1 MTAATGRRRQS
12 PNSGSSHGAAGFG
25 RALRRILFAVLIA
38 PALLTGYGAAQA
50 QPSEAVPGAGTARD
64 AIDKARAAGAQRI
77 QFYCSITVGEER
89 TGWLNFGYN
98 LVDYETLPERPCS
111 QARFEL
117 LDRVSVLTGLKTVG
131 ANPVNLVIN
140 GSYRLMMDRSV
151 RQVLDRW
158 HSIGEFRMAP
168 MATLSTG
175 VLAYWWGRLT
185 GDEDMVARPGGY
197 VEYLRRFREPY
208 TPYVRRS
215 IVEYLWEPGTPHGM
229 LTAPDGKRY
238 VLVALSVDQ
247 LPGMTPANLDT
258 LGPLLRLPAGWRFD
272 HVVSDKIFAVR
283 TLAPQHTARLLV
295 DDFDNRYIE
304 IP

>member
-1 MTAATGRRRQS
+1 MSVTTRRPPEIPRI
-12 PNSGSSHGAAGFG
+12 GSRRGVVRFAP
-25 RALRRILFAVLIA
+25 ALLRLLVAVLIA
-38 PALLTGYGAAQA
+38 PALFAGYGAADA
-50 QPSEAVPGAGTARD
+50 QPIDAVREAGTARD
-64 AIDKARAAGAQRI
+64 AIEKARAAGAERM
-77 QFYCSITVGEER
+77 QFYCSITVGVER
-89 TGWLNFGYN
+89 TGWLNFGYD

-111 QARFEL
+111 KARFEL
-117 LDRVSVLTGLKTVG
+117 LDRISVLTGLKTVG
-131 ANPVNLVIN
+131 SNPVNLVIN
-140 GSYRLMMDRSV
+140 GSYRLTMDRSV

-158 HSIGEFRMAP
+158 HAIGEFRMAS
-168 MATLSTG
+168 MATLSTS
-175 VLAYWWGRLT
+175 VFAYWWGRLT
-185 GDEDMVARPGGY
+185 GDEDIVGRPGGY

-247 LPGMTPANLDT
+247 LPGMTPANLAT

-283 TLAPQHTARLLV
+283 TLAPKHTARLLV